1 MSIRN
6 HATEAFGTG
15 TTEGLLTGIPRQKFN
30 FTLSI
35 TLADGGSPIVFTRIQ
50 DLTLPGY
57 SFDTQIVNQYNQK
70 RVIQTKLNY
79 GTLGVTFY
87 DTFDNSFH
95 NILKRY
101 TANYYNSGY
110 GIGYFTDS
118 GQKTDSPIEP
128 SHVTTKGLRTDGD
141 RYFVKEMVITQT
153 GMAGTSQLRSTR
165 LKNCMLTQVNGDTLN
180 YSESAPVVWTT
191 TWQPEHIHVVDIP
204 QTLAT

>member
-6 HATEAFGTG
+6 HATEAFGTA
-15 TTEGLLTGIPRQKFN
+15 TTEGLMTGVPRQKFN

-35 TLADGGSPIVFTRIQ
+35 SLADTGSPIEFTRIQ

-70 RVIQTKLNY
+70 RVVQTKLNY

-95 NILKRY
+95 DILKRY
-101 TANYYNSGY
+101 TANYYNSGN
-110 GIGYFTDS
+110 GIGLFTDF
-118 GQKTDSPIEP
+118 GENTVSPINP
-128 SHVTTKGLRTDGD
+128 LHSTTKGLDPTGN
-141 RYFVKEMVITQT
+141 RYFVPEIMITQT
-153 GMAGTSQLRSTR
+153 GMAGTAQFRQTR
-165 LKNCMLTQVNGDTLN
+165 LKNCMLTQANGDTLN

-191 TWQPEHIHVVDIP
+191 TWQPETIHVVDIP
-204 QTLAT
+204 ATQAT

>member
-101 TANYYNSGY
+101 TANYYNSGN
-110 GIGYFTDS
+110 GINLFTDF
-118 GQKTDSPIEP
+118 GENTDSPINP
-128 SHVTTKGLRTDGD
+128 LHSTTKGLRTDGE

-191 TWQPEHIHVVDIP
+191 TWQPEYIHVVDIP

>member
-101 TANYYNSGY
+101 TANYYNSGN
-110 GIGYFTDS
+110 GINLFTDF
-118 GQKTDSPIEP
+118 GENTDSPINP
-128 SHVTTKGLRTDGD
+128 LHSTTKGLRTDGE

-153 GMAGTSQLRSTR
+153 GMDGTSQLRSTR